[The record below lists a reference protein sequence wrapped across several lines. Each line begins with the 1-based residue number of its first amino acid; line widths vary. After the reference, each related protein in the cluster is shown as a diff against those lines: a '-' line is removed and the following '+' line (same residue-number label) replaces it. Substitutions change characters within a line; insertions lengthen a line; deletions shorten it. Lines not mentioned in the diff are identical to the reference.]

1 MNSTAE
7 QSLSYEED
15 RELAKFNKIQT
26 IEGFIYD
33 GKMFFPVAVA
43 THAEGPLSKMGFVVS
58 GEAKRSL
65 VSRKSLEKLKAGRQE
80 GKKVELWVEGRA
92 HRFEVG
98 GLEEEDVL
106 GLDFLTSHKV
116 ISTCN
121 YRQ

>member
-7 QSLSYEED
+7 QSLSFEED

-26 IEGFIYD
+26 VDGVIYD
-33 GKMFFPVAVA
+33 GKMFVTVAVA
-43 THAEGPLSKMGFVVS
+43 NRAEGPLSKMGFFVS

-80 GKKVELWVEGRA
+80 GKKVELWVEGRV